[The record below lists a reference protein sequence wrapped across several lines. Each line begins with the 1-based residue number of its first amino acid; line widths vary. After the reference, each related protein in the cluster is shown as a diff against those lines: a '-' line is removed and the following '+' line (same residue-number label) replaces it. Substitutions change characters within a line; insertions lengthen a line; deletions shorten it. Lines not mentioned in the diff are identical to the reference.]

1 MTVNDIIKWRVTVIC
16 GSNEP
21 QNLPH
26 QPYYQTVTQMH
37 LGISSVNRGTYHLA
51 IYTEGQTF
59 SILPFDWLVLS
70 FFYVTLF
77 YGFYGDL
84 VFSSP
89 PGYGL
94 FQYILTRIRMSM
106 THRTFS
112 NLLSGLRIS
121 LLFLISEFFLSTD
134 GDEKKVN

>member
-51 IYTEGQTF
+51 IYTEGQIF

-70 FFYVTLF
+70 FFYVTF
-77 YGFYGDL
+77 FMVFTGF
-84 VFSSP
+84 S
-89 PGYGL
+89 
-94 FQYILTRIRMSM
+94 
-106 THRTFS
+106 
-112 NLLSGLRIS
+112 
-121 LLFLISEFFLSTD
+121 FFLSARLRTLSIYSD
-134 GDEKKVN
+134 KDPNEYDSSHVF